1 MDKKTVS
8 GASGKLNPCLRCR
21 WEPAHCSRRESRK
34 HCRPHGSCSP
44 SSTHQRRVS
53 EGEDQHGGNLCVV
66 LLAFLTLTK
75 PLEDCWEGHSS
86 HISMRAGHASG
97 IAKHKT
103 KPICYDIMKGY
114 SVIETREIRVLPKQ
128 ES

>member
-1 MDKKTVS
+1 M
-8 GASGKLNPCLRCR
+8 
-21 WEPAHCSRRESRK
+21 
-34 HCRPHGSCSP
+34 
-44 SSTHQRRVS
+44 
-53 EGEDQHGGNLCVV
+53 V